1 MAEMKYTLKDSVFT
15 FLMKQPEY
23 ARKLYLALHPEDT
36 DVTEAD
42 CKLVTLEHIL
52 TTGIYNDVG
61 LQVRDML
68 ILLVEAQSLFS
79 INISLR
85 LLMYLAAT
93 YKESVEEHKLNL
105 YGTAAVKIPRPELY
119 MVYTGTRSEV
129 PEVLHLSDLYEG
141 EGSVDLEVKVL
152 RGTGTGDIV
161 DQYVRFCQIADA
173 KREQY
178 GRTSEA
184 IEETLRECI
193 AKGILVP
200 FLKARE
206 KEVAEIMVTL
216 FNQQKVMEIHDY
228 HIARA
233 AREDGL
239 KEGRAEGRAEGH
251 LAGRAEGVL
260 SSIQNLMETLG
271 LSIEAA
277 MSALKIPEDERDKY
291 ARALKQ

>member
-1 MAEMKYTLKDSVFT
+1 MAEMKYTVKDSVFT
-15 FLMKQPEY
+15 YLFKQPEY

-36 DVTEAD
+36 NVTEAD
-42 CKLVTLEHIL
+42 CKLVTLENIL
-52 TTGIYNDVG
+52 TTGMYNDVG

-93 YKESVEEHKLNL
+93 YKEYVEEHKLNI
-105 YGTAAVKIPRPELY
+105 YGTAAVRIPCPELY
-119 MVYTGTRSEV
+119 MVYSGERMDV

-141 EGSVDLEVKVL
+141 EGGVDLEVKAL
-152 RGTGTGDIV
+152 RGTGNGDIV

-184 IEETLRECI
+184 IEETLRECK

-216 FNQQKVMEIHDY
+216 FNQEKVMEIHDY
-228 HIARA
+228 HIALE

-239 KEGRAEGRAEGH
+239 KEGRAEGH

>member
-1 MAEMKYTLKDSVFT
+1 MD
-15 FLMKQPEY
+15 
-23 ARKLYLALHPEDT
+23 
-36 DVTEAD
+36 
-42 CKLVTLEHIL
+42 
-52 TTGIYNDVG
+52 
-61 LQVRDML
+61 
-68 ILLVEAQSLFS
+68 
-79 INISLR
+79 
-85 LLMYLAAT
+85 
-93 YKESVEEHKLNL
+93 
-105 YGTAAVKIPRPELY
+105 
-119 MVYTGTRSEV
+119 V

-141 EGSVDLEVKVL
+141 EGGVDLEVKAL
-152 RGTGTGDIV
+152 RGTGNGDIV

-184 IEETLRECI
+184 IEETLRECK

-216 FNQQKVMEIHDY
+216 FNQEKVMEIHDY

-239 KEGRAEGRAEGH
+239 KEGRAEGH

>member
-239 KEGRAEGRAEGH
+239 KEGRAEGHAEGMTDGA
-251 LAGRAEGVL
+251 LKVIR
-260 SSIQNLMETLG
+260 SLMKNMG
-271 LSIEAA
+271 LSVEQ
-277 MSALKIPEDERDKY
+277 ALATAGIPEAERPHFE
-291 ARALKQ
+291 ALLQQNP

>member
-1 MAEMKYTLKDSVFT
+1 MD
-15 FLMKQPEY
+15 
-23 ARKLYLALHPEDT
+23 
-36 DVTEAD
+36 
-42 CKLVTLEHIL
+42 
-52 TTGIYNDVG
+52 
-61 LQVRDML
+61 
-68 ILLVEAQSLFS
+68 
-79 INISLR
+79 
-85 LLMYLAAT
+85 
-93 YKESVEEHKLNL
+93 
-105 YGTAAVKIPRPELY
+105 
-119 MVYTGTRSEV
+119 V

-141 EGSVDLEVKVL
+141 EGGVDLEVKVL
-152 RGTGTGDIV
+152 RGTGNGDIV

-228 HIARA
+228 HVALE

-239 KEGRAEGRAEGH
+239 KEGRAEGHAEGMTDGA
-251 LAGRAEGVL
+251 LKVIR
-260 SSIQNLMETLG
+260 SLMKNMG
-271 LSIEAA
+271 LSVEQ
-277 MSALKIPEDERDKY
+277 ALVTAGIPEAERPHFE
-291 ARALKQ
+291 ALLQQNP

>member
-68 ILLVEAQSLFS
+68 ILLVESQSLFS

-85 LLMYLAAT
+85 MLMYLAAT
-93 YKESVEEHKLNL
+93 YKEYVEEHKLNL

-206 KEVAEIMVTL
+206 
-216 FNQQKVMEIHDY
+216 
-228 HIARA
+228 
-233 AREDGL
+233 DGL
-239 KEGRAEGRAEGH
+239 KEGRAEGMTDGALKVIRS
-251 LAGRAEGVL
+251 L
-260 SSIQNLMETLG
+260 IKNMG
-271 LSIEAA
+271 LSVEQ
-277 MSALKIPEDERDKY
+277 ALVTAGIPEAERPHFE
-291 ARALKQ
+291 ALLQQNS